1 MTIDEILAEFER
13 LGIRLEVTEDGR
25 LRADPRGV
33 APSELREAVKEQRKK
48 IIERL
53 GVRNIDYSDYPDRNG
68 SRVAEPKG
76 RSSALFA

>member
-33 APSELREAVKEQRKK
+33 APSELREAVKEQRNK
-48 IIERL
+48 I
-53 GVRNIDYSDYPDRNG
+53 
-68 SRVAEPKG
+68 
-76 RSSALFA
+76 